1 MYRSIFESLFI
12 HGLKAE
18 QTPALR
24 AQLKALGVDLD
35 KLLPGYEYP
44 VWERAALAALSC
56 FPQLSRGE
64 GLMLLG
70 RRTVAGSLEVNPLSR
85 AGLKVLSLLG
95 VTRAMK
101 RAFGKDPSQ
110 TVSRATF
117 GAESPTSLEVTFSQ
131 VGTIPEFSL
140 GSLLEVAETLGARD
154 AQGHLVAHHD
164 DGRAQYELAWR

>member
-1 MYRSIFESLFI
+1 MYRSIFESLFV

-24 AQLKALGVDLD
+24 AELKALGVDLD
-35 KLLPGYEYP
+35 KLLPGYEYA
-44 VWERAALAALSC
+44 VWERATLAALRC
-56 FPQLSRGE
+56 FPQLERGAA
-64 GLMLLG
+64 LTLLG
-70 RRTVAGSLEVNPLSR
+70 RRTVAGSLDVNPLSR
-85 AGLKVLSLLG
+85 AGLKVLSVLG

-101 RAFGKDPSQ
+101 RAFGRDPSQ

-154 AQGHLVAHHD
+154 ARGVIVAHD
-164 DGRAQYELAWR
+164 ETGSARYQLEWR